1 MVTVPVREG
10 PLLAEAVIT
19 TVPLPVALADAVRND
34 ELLTAVH
41 PHVDA
46 AVTSMFAVPPL
57 LLILAV
63 VDDSVTVHPTGAS
76 APDWV
81 KLTSA
86 VPIAMLPE
94 RAAPVLAAM
103 L

>member
-1 MVTVPVREG
+1 M
-10 PLLAEAVIT
+10 IT
-19 TVPLPVALADAVRND
+19 TVPLPVAFALAVRKD

-41 PHVDA
+41 PHVDGA
-46 AVTSMFAVPPL
+46 MTSMFAVPPL
-57 LLILAV
+57 PLILAV
-63 VDDSVTVHPTGAS
+63 VAESVTVQPTGAS
-76 APDWV
+76 APDCV

-86 VPIAMLPE
+86 VPIAMLAE